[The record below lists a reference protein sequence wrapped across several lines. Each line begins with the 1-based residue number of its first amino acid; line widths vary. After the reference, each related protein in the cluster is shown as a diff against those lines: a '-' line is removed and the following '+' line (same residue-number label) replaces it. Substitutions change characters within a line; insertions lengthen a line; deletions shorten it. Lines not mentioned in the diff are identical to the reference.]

1 MRMPAIGCLVGYTV
15 TWGIAAINSMVV
27 TAIIYIALFMLFKN
41 DTNRLYFGGEYVE
54 NARGELE
61 KL

>member
-1 MRMPAIGCLVGYTV
+1 
-15 TWGIAAINSMVV
+15 MVV